1 MCWNLEQ
8 VFLLGGFGWVAE
20 ELEVRSHSEFRHTLP
35 RFWSAFLSADFS
47 EVGRDE
53 GVVFSQSVSYPDS
66 LFPSD
71 QVVPAAQP
79 PSLVSCEKKDNML
92 PFVGLNNLGNTC
104 YLNSVLQVRPRP
116 GGLQKGDFGWAQM
129 GEITLF
135 WVQYKGHLIT
145 AGK

>member
-1 MCWNLEQ
+1 MKE
-8 VFLLGGFGWVAE
+8 
-20 ELEVRSHSEFRHTLP
+20 
-35 RFWSAFLSADFS
+35 RFF
-47 EVGRDE
+47 
-53 GVVFSQSVSYPDS
+53 QSVSYPSS

-104 YLNSVLQVRPRP
+104 YLNSVLQVRPWP
-116 GGLQKGDFGWAQM
+116 GGLQKGDFGEAQM
-129 GEITLF
+129 GPVSLF
-135 WVQYKGHLIT
+135 WVQYREHLIT

>member
-1 MCWNLEQ
+1 M
-8 VFLLGGFGWVAE
+8 GF
-20 ELEVRSHSEFRHTLP
+20 F
-35 RFWSAFLSADFS
+35 F
-47 EVGRDE
+47 
-53 GVVFSQSVSYPDS
+53 QNVSYPDS

-104 YLNSVLQVRPRP
+104 YLNSVLQVRPCP
-116 GGLQKGDFGWAQM
+116 GGLQKGDFGEAQM
-129 GEITLF
+129 GKISLF